1 MKQFEITA
9 YKSGDKKTK
18 EGFIALAITF
28 EEAVSQAYSWRT
40 RLGAPYEWRIE
51 RVREL
56 GDLIVEERN

>member
-18 EGFIALAITF
+18 DGFIALAITF

-40 RLGAPYEWRIE
+40 RLGAPYE
-51 RVREL
+51 L
-56 GDLIVEERN
+56 SLIHI